1 MSLMSA
7 NRRLGGWATSAERF
21 TSRMGVIVPISA
33 PRRQASQYN
42 GARARPIPSSPPSM
56 QPKAATASRLIAENR
71 KARFDYFIEERYEA
85 GLALQGW
92 EVKAM
97 RAGRAQLKEAYVY
110 LRGGEAF
117 LIGAHISPLPSTS
130 SHIVADPVRTRK
142 LLLHR
147 SQLSGLVGAVE
158 RKGYT
163 IVPLELYWKGGRA
176 KLEVGLAK
184 GKKQHDKRAVEKD
197 RDWQRNKSRLL
208 KRG

>member
-1 MSLMSA
+1 M
-7 NRRLGGWATSAERF
+7 
-21 TSRMGVIVPISA
+21 
-33 PRRQASQYN
+33 
-42 GARARPIPSSPPSM
+42 PS
-56 QPKAATASRLIAENR
+56 KAATAPRLIAENR

-85 GLALQGW
+85 GLVLQGW

-117 LIGAHISPLPSTS
+117 LIGAHLSPLPSTS
-130 SHIVADPVRTRK
+130 SHVVADPVRTRK
-142 LLLHR
+142 LLLHQ
-147 SQLSGLVGAVE
+147 SQLSGLIGAVE

-163 IVPLELYWKGGRA
+163 LVPLELYWKDGRA
-176 KLEVGLAK
+176 KLEIGLAK

-197 RDWQRNKSRLL
+197 RDWQRDKARIL